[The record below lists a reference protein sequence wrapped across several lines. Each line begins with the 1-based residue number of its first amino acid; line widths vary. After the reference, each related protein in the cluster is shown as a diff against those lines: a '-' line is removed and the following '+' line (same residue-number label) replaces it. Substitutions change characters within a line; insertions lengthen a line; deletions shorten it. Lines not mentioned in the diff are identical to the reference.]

1 MHKKCEIIL
10 NIATLETFNTKN
22 VSSVFFVSY
31 VCSVKNSTIENKL
44 FENIRDLFV
53 KYGIKSLTMDDIAR
67 QLGISKKTLYIS
79 FANKRDLVKKVMEYQ
94 ISTVQ
99 CEVENEC
106 IEGENA
112 IDELMGIGRKVNEGL
127 SDAHPSI
134 MFDIQKYYP
143 QAWRVLMNHKEEFVF
158 NKMLTNLKRG
168 MSEGLY
174 RDNLNPE
181 VITKAFMVMTE
192 AMMSNQLAIP
202 GKFNFQELHLE
213 LMRYHIRGIANGKG
227 REYLKQK
234 FKEDN

>member
-1 MHKKCEIIL
+1 
-10 NIATLETFNTKN
+10 LETFFTKN
-22 VSSVFFVSY
+22 VSNVFFVSY

>member
-1 MHKKCEIIL
+1 ME
-10 NIATLETFNTKN
+10 TLLTKN
-22 VSSVFFVSY
+22 VSDVHFVSY
-31 VCSVKNSTIENKL
+31 VCIVKKLTTENKL
-44 FENIRDLFV
+44 FDSIKDLFL

-79 FANKRDLVKKVMEYQ
+79 FANKRDLVKKVIEYQ
-94 ISTVQ
+94 ISSVQ
-99 CEVENEC
+99 CDVENEC

-134 MFDIQKYYP
+134 MYDIQKYYP
-143 QAWRVLMNHKEEFVF
+143 QAWKVLMEHKEEFVF
-158 NKMLTNLKRG
+158 NKMLMNLKRG
-168 MSEGLY
+168 IEEGLY

-181 VITKAFMVMTE
+181 VLTKAYMVMTE
-192 AMMSNQLAIP
+192 AMMSNQLALP

>member
-1 MHKKCEIIL
+1 M
-10 NIATLETFNTKN
+10 ETFFTKN
-22 VSSVFFVSY
+22 VSNVFFVSY